1 MLLLLGWYVHSVLMT
16 RSFLTCDSQDKKATH
31 RDLFSIICEES
42 ELDSSLYRV
51 DCVRQS
57 IPLFDDLTVDVHTAA
72 CKGFDTPV
80 KSVPKDELEFL
91 VVPLRRTIEGA
102 DPGGPGRTVTRFS
115 LPKGVAPTVPII
127 IAGLTTGSNEQLENA
142 AYAIG
147 DLIERTDESAIKPFV
162 APFTGPLVRV
172 ATQPD
177 RDPDRARCDA
187 GENTEPHQAVFPAA
201 AADVLS
207 NPSVIRRAP
216 SCVRALRVRSVC

>member
-16 RSFLTCDSQDKKATH
+16 RSFLTCNSQDKKATH

-72 CKGFDTPV
+72 CKAFDTFV

-91 VVPLRRTIEGA
+91 VVPLRRTIEGTG
-102 DPGGPGRTVTRFS
+102 PGGPGRTVTRFS
-115 LPKGVAPTVPII
+115 LPKGVAPTVSII
-127 IAGLTTGSNEQLENA
+127 IAGPTTGSNERLENVA
-142 AYAIG
+142 CAIG
-147 DLIERTDESAIKPFV
+147 VLAERTDESAIKPFV
-162 APFTGPLVRV
+162 VPFTGPLIRV
-172 ATQPD
+172 ATQQD

-187 GENTEPHQAVFPAA
+187 GENAEPHQAVFPAA
-201 AADVLS
+201 VADV
-207 NPSVIRRAP
+207 
-216 SCVRALRVRSVC
+216 CQVRQ